1 MSINAL
7 LKNLE
12 EVKTPKPVV
21 KKDEKKLS
29 GYIGKVGGK
38 ITAEGRVL
46 VAKHIN
52 GYYGTTLLLKIE
64 DASGN
69 LITTFYSG
77 TANEVPVKGDTI
89 NISGTVKKHDVYFNS
104 YTGNEE
110 KSTILTRTKWYWPV
124 DNSHNH
130 MNSLTK

>member
-1 MSINAL
+1 MSIDAL

-12 EVKTPKPVV
+12 EVKNPKPVV
-21 KKDEKKLS
+21 EKVT

-38 ITAEGRVL
+38 ITAEGKVL
-46 VAKHIN
+46 VAKYVN

-64 DASGN
+64 DTSGN

-110 KSTILTRTKWYWPV
+110 KSTVITRTSWTWPFPSP
-124 DNSHNH
+124 DFQD
-130 MNSLTK
+130 